1 MVQTSEQPRA
11 GHRAPPAARG
21 ARFHAG
27 SAVLCYSASR
37 AWLSDGTQVDADL
50 VVEAVGSV
58 PNTEWLAG
66 NDLDL
71 SDGVRCDA
79 ALGVAGADRV
89 VACGDVARFPSARYG
104 GRLLRVEHWGF
115 ASDSGRHAGRTLAA
129 QLGARVVAAPFD
141 PLPTFWTDQL
151 GVRLQG
157 LGLPG
162 LGVGD
167 NRVLDGELGAA
178 PVLGYHHERGLVGVV
193 LLDRPEVVADYRS
206 LL

>member
-1 MVQTSEQPRA
+1 M
-11 GHRAPPAARG
+11 
-21 ARFHAG
+21 
-27 SAVLCYSASR
+27 
-37 AWLSDGTQVDADL
+37 
-50 VVEAVGSV
+50 

-66 NDLDL
+66 NGLDL

-79 ALGVAGADRV
+79 DLRVAGADRV
-89 VACGDVARFPSARYG
+89 VACGDVAR
-104 GRLLRVEHWGF
+104 
-115 ASDSGRHAGRTLAA
+115 
-129 QLGARVVAAPFD
+129 QVVAGPFD

-167 NRVLDGELGAA
+167 NRVLDDELGAA
-178 PVLGYHHERGLVGVV
+178 PVLGYHHERDLVDVV
-193 LLDRPEVVADYRS
+193 LLDRPEAAATYRS